1 MDGFKE
7 GFLFAEKQL
16 PSVLGSMT
24 ADHYLSTISAEID
37 AMMEKL
43 YEESERRANLDVE
56 HLQGYDAEV
65 WHTYTQRINA
75 IVRGKSIDTQMPESV
90 KLASADIV
98 SGNQAYSSKYYGTA
112 GGSVRAQATT
122 IEGHYMMLKKAAEK
136 RGDEFL
142 SLEDYMEQYFPDA
155 RNPSQSIYYAQG
167 RLVPA
172 DQIEEARAIL
182 RRKVLKETA
191 NGRMEVVENLQ
202 EVLDSLTTTVDDG
215 RGNCSLQL
223 TREQAGL
230 LARASKNGD
239 LDIVFEKL
247 GITIKDLIKPEDI
260 MREAFKSGMSAA
272 VLSFVIHV
280 TPVILNAISYLLQ
293 SEKIDAEK
301 LKKEGFGILDQTT
314 KSFMLG
320 AISAGV
326 TIAAKSGYFGMA
338 LETASPTIIGTV
350 VALAYECIEKS
361 FKLAVGGI
369 TKQEY
374 AQEMMRDGF
383 VAVCSVASGAA
394 LQILLSQ
401 IPVAAY
407 LIGSAV
413 GSVVGSLLYSVA
425 ERVLL
430 SYCIESGCT
439 FFGLV
444 DQNYELSNEILQ
456 EMGLIVFEMEELQVS
471 CFEYD
476 AFMVEQLEYAAFQ
489 YERFGMKILKRG
501 IIEVFS
507 VGYI

>member
-16 PSVLGSMT
+16 PSVLGSMS

-37 AMMEKL
+37 VMMEKL
-43 YEESERRANLDVE
+43 YEESERRVNLDVG

-75 IVRGKSIDTQMPESV
+75 TVRGRSIDTQMPESV

-142 SLEDYMEQYFPDA
+142 PLEDYMERYFPDA
-155 RNPSQSIYYAQG
+155 RSPSQSIYYAQG

-182 RRKVLKETA
+182 RRKILKETA

-215 RGNCSLQL
+215 KGNCSIQL

-230 LARASKNGD
+230 LARASKTGD
-239 LDIVFEKL
+239 LDDVFKEL
-247 GITIKDLIKPEDI
+247 GITIRELIKLEDI

-272 VLSFVIHV
+272 IISFVIHV
-280 TPVILNAISYLLQ
+280 TPVILNALSYLIQ
-293 SEKIDAEK
+293 SERINAEK
-301 LKKEGFGILDQTT
+301 LRKDGFSILDQTA
-314 KSFMLG
+314 KSFILG
-320 AISAGV
+320 SISAGV
-326 TIAAKSGYFGMA
+326 TIAVKSGYLGDA
-338 LETASPTIIGTV
+338 LQTVSPTILGTV
-350 VALAYECIEKS
+350 IALAYGCIERS
-361 FKLAVGGI
+361 FKLAVGGL

-394 LQILLSQ
+394 LQFLLCK
-401 IPVAAY
+401 IPVVAY

-413 GSVVGSLLYSVA
+413 GSVIGSLLYSTT

-444 DQNYELSNEILQ
+444 DQNYELSYEILQ
-456 EMGLIVFEMEELQVS
+456 EMGLSIFEKEELQVS
-471 CFEYD
+471 YFEYD
-476 AFMVEQLEYAAFQ
+476 AFTAEQLEYAGFQ